1 MKIIVTGGAGFIGS
15 HIVDDLVSDGHQV
28 LVIDDLSTGNF
39 NNINHKADFENLDI
53 TNSRIS
59 AVIKSFEPDVIS
71 HFAAQTSV
79 NISTNNPTLDANS
92 NIIGTINVFEAMNKT
107 KCSNLIYINTGG
119 ALYGE
124 PQYLPLDEAHPINP
138 ISPYGLSKWVAEKY
152 ILMQKR
158 SYQFIKVLRLSN
170 VYGPRQDS
178 YGEAGVVSIFSNKML
193 SNEPVTIFGNGNQTR
208 DFIYV
213 GDVASAFK
221 LAMEKDKS
229 FSVNISSGKS
239 VTINELYELMS
250 GIVGNSIDA
259 NYENIRLGDLT
270 HSVLSNDLAK
280 KLLGWVPVT
289 DLLEG
294 AKRTFSA
301 EIKNR
306 SQ

>member
-1 MKIIVTGGAGFIGS
+1 
-15 HIVDDLVSDGHQV
+15 
-28 LVIDDLSTGNF
+28 
-39 NNINHKADFENLDI
+39 
-53 TNSRIS
+53 
-59 AVIKSFEPDVIS
+59 
-71 HFAAQTSV
+71 
-79 NISTNNPTLDANS
+79 
-92 NIIGTINVFEAMNKT
+92 
-107 KCSNLIYINTGG
+107 
-119 ALYGE
+119 
-124 PQYLPLDEAHPINP
+124 
-138 ISPYGLSKWVAEKY
+138 
-152 ILMQKR
+152 MQKR

>member
-39 NNINHKADFENLDI
+39 NNINPKADFENLDI

-178 YGEAGVVSIFSNKML
+178 YGEAGVVSIFLSKML

-294 AKRTFSA
+294 AKRTVSA

>member
-39 NNINHKADFENLDI
+39 DNINPKADFENLDI

-178 YGEAGVVSIFSNKML
+178 YGDAGVVSIFSNKML

-270 HSVLSNDLAK
+270 HSVLSNDLSK

>member
-39 NNINHKADFENLDI
+39 DNINPKADFENLDI

-213 GDVASAFK
+213 GDVTSAFK

-294 AKRTFSA
+294 AKRTVSA

>member
-15 HIVDDLVSDGHQV
+15 HIVDDLVSDEHQV

-39 NNINHKADFENLDI
+39 NNINPKADFENLDI

>member
-39 NNINHKADFENLDI
+39 NNINPKADFENLDI

>member
-39 NNINHKADFENLDI
+39 DNINPKADFENLDI

-178 YGEAGVVSIFSNKML
+178 YGDAGVVSIFSNKML